1 MRLYDPE
8 EGQILLDGH
17 DIRTLKLFDLSTMGY
32 VETLFGHQA
41 PVLAVDAL
49 GAAMIK
55 HGEEFG
61 EDSAYGQSLV
71 SFGRAHC
78 NVASLQ
84 ESYALT
90 LEETYLTAVRQ
101 SEDEIKEYQ
110 AQRKKLESRRCVLRN
125 SCLAG
130 ADDVQAELRCGGGEA
145 R

>member
-1 MRLYDPE
+1 M
-8 EGQILLDGH
+8 
-17 DIRTLKLFDLSTMGY
+17 
-32 VETLFGHQA
+32 
-41 PVLAVDAL
+41 LAVDAL
-49 GAAMIK
+49 GAVMIK

-110 AQRKKLESRRCVLRN
+110 AQRKKLESRRCVVRN
-125 SCLAG
+125 CYLAC
-130 ADDVQAELRCGGGEA
+130 ADDLQAELRCGRGEA